1 MVAAWLCVPRSA
13 SLDTERQTHDQTS
26 EVGHMGLI
34 YAEQVNMCTYVYMV
48 PSQKYIR
55 DLA

>member
-1 MVAAWLCVPRSA
+1 MVAAWLCVP
-13 SLDTERQTHDQTS
+13 LDTERQTHDQTS

-34 YAEQVNMCTYVYMV
+34 YAEQFNMCTYVCMV